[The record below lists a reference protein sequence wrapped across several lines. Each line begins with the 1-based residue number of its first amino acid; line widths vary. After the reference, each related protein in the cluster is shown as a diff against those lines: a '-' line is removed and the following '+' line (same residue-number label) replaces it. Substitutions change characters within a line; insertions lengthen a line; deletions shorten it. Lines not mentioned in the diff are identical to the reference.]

1 MSKETRKIEELK
13 WENEILN
20 TLKDMS
26 SKKIHHAINQTND
39 AKMETKAKKI
49 IISQMREKIAE
60 LYEIIED
67 LEFKL
72 KQKI

>member
-1 MSKETRKIEELK
+1 MSKETRRIEELE
-13 WENEILN
+13 WELEMLN
-20 TLKDMS
+20 TLNDMS
-26 SKKIHHAINQTND
+26 SKKIHNAIKQTND

-49 IISQMREKIAE
+49 IIGQMKEKIAN
-60 LYEIIED
+60 LYDIIED